1 VGILVIYFVINVST
15 NQWKFSLL
23 KSGNFGYIFCH
34 KFSTNQWNF
43 SLLKKREFLVINI
56 IIKSSTNQWNFFYNA
71 KSGKNAKYHSPE
83 KQHFPSGLSLY
94 NLWGCFLPCSWSH
107 SVVDTLTTIT
117 AARSARLF
125 VQNVWKHHGLPRK
138 VVSDWGPQFVA
149 EFTRELY

>member
-1 VGILVIYFVINVST
+1 MFPLISGNFPYSKVGILVTYFVINV
-15 NQWKFSLL
+15 
-23 KSGNFGYIFCH
+23 
-34 KFSTNQWNF
+34 STNQWNF

-107 SVVDTLTTIT
+107 RVNEL
-117 AARSARLF
+117 RLSS
-125 VQNVWKHHGLPRK
+125 K
-138 VVSDWGPQFVA
+138 
-149 EFTRELY
+149 

>member
-1 VGILVIYFVINVST
+1 MFPLISGNFPYSKVGILVTYFVINV
-15 NQWKFSLL
+15 
-23 KSGNFGYIFCH
+23 
-34 KFSTNQWNF
+34 STNQWNF

-107 SVVDTLTTIT
+107 
-117 AARSARLF
+117 
-125 VQNVWKHHGLPRK
+125 
-138 VVSDWGPQFVA
+138 
-149 EFTRELY
+149 RETG